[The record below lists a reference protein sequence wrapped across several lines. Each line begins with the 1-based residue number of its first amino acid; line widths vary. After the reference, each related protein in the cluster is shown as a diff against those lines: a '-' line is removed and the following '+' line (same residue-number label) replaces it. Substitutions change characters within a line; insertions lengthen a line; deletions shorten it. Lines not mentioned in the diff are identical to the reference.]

1 MGASRATLRLA
12 AAVAVP
18 AVLVAG
24 CGRGAPKLVAP
35 TPVPVSLV
43 PSSLSNGDF
52 TLAEYD
58 KAKKD
63 FADAGP
69 KSLVSDGRLWEIR
82 QGSTL
87 VGTLQVSTLKPKID
101 IAHVSTRKAI
111 IDQVM
116 PGAPITIKVNGIT
129 IASTTTT
136 DKSTYVWFG
145 QELFELLQ
153 LKGNNIDPEKV
164 LDELIG
170 FQKPSGKLVVRRAKH

>member
-1 MGASRATLRLA
+1 MRRSRATLRLA
-12 AAVAVP
+12 VAAVLPV
-18 AVLVAG
+18 VLAAA

-35 TPVPVSLV
+35 TPVPVSLI
-43 PSSLSNGDF
+43 PPTLSNGDF
-52 TLAEYD
+52 TLTEYG
-58 KAKKD
+58 KATKD

-87 VGTLQVSTLKPKID
+87 VGALQVSTLKQKID
-101 IAHVSTRKAI
+101 VSRSSTRKAI

-116 PGAPITIKVNGIT
+116 PGAPITVKVSGVS

-136 DKSTYVWFG
+136 DKATYVWFG
-145 QELFELLQ
+145 RQMFELLQ